1 MKGKSIMTE
10 NKNQLNLALLIYDV
24 YPHSDLLPVEPE
36 TDCKSMETLLAKV
49 TYGDIW
55 DDLFKFIVT
64 EIVEGGEGTL
74 EGAIQVIERGK
85 EDMESVLQAL
95 YAASNSQSNET
106 DLWKPEKIMYLYEV
120 QATEYNSRQE
130 YSQSKL
136 IAAENIEQARKI
148 ARDYFSQW
156 YDDDDL
162 ENHNI
167 SNPDEFEFAC
177 GSIKLKINSI
187 EKIAFDKWIK
197 NQITLHSISELPQE
211 LTKTK
216 ITCSSVELLEACR
229 NITSYTRDLLYRMD
243 NQVNLND
250 IEEVRQARD
259 AIDKHSYILTHQS

>member
-1 MKGKSIMTE
+1 MKKK
-10 NKNQLNLALLIYDV
+10 KNQINLALLIYDA

-36 TDCKSMETLLAKV
+36 TDCKSMEALLAKV

-64 EIVEGGEGTL
+64 EIVEGGESTL
-74 EGAIQVIERGK
+74 YGAIQVIERGK

-106 DLWKPEKIMYLYEV
+106 HICEPENFKYLYEV
-120 QATEYNSRQE
+120 QATEYNDQQE

-136 IAAENIEQARKI
+136 IAAENIEHARKI
-148 ARDYFSQW
+148 ARNYFSQW
-156 YDDDDL
+156 FVDDEL
-162 ENHNI
+162 ENHDM
-167 SNPDEFEFAC
+167 SNPDEFEFVC

-187 EKIAFDKWIK
+187 KKIAFDIWIK

-216 ITCSSVELLEACR
+216 ITCSSIELLKSCR
-229 NITSYTRDLLYRMD
+229 NITSYTKDLLYRMD
-243 NQVNLND
+243 NQVNLDD